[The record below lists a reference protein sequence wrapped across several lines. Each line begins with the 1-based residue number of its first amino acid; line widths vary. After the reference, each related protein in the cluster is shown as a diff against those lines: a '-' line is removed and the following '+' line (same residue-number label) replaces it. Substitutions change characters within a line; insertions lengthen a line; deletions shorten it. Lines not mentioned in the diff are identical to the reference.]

1 MRKFFSFFLTAV
13 AIVSFTSCF
22 DITEEITVK
31 NDGSG
36 QYVSRIDATKFAEQM
51 QLFAAFDTTGE
62 MIPKLKYSLD
72 STFSATW
79 DTYRGAKGITN
90 VKIDTTVAYI
100 YVLTMDYA
108 NVTALNSA
116 IGLNKSASEQNL
128 YSWEKGKI
136 SRKDTPLNLGDMKT
150 EDESQQEMVKGFLK
164 DMKYT
169 IIYHLPGN
177 VKDATNKDSKISDD
191 KKSVTLE
198 CNLLDVIDNKVKL
211 SNEVT
216 YKK

>member
-1 MRKFFSFFLTAV
+1 MRKFFSFFLTGI

-72 STFSATW
+72 STFSATL
-79 DTYRGAKGITN
+79 DTYRDAKGISN
-90 VKIDTTVAYI
+90 VKIDTSVGYV

-128 YSWEKGKI
+128 YTWEKGKI

-177 VKDATNKDSKISDD
+177 VKDVTNKESKISAD